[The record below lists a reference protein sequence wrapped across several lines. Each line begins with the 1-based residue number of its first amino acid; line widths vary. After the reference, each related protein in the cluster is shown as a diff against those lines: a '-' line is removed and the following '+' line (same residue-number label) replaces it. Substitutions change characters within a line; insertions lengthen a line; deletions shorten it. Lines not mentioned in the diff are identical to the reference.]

1 MRWCEHF
8 PQGLKPGFFAGLIGT
23 AEAVPSPKP
32 SAYQENHMSS
42 QQSPAGNVNR
52 RLQGLIPLILVLLL
66 PCLVLAQ
73 SFRGSIRGKVVDP
86 SGSLIA
92 GAKVTAKNSATGQVR
107 EAATGNDGAYVLVE
121 LPAGQYVVMAEST
134 GLSPVAQNVIVNV
147 GSDTTADFDLTGLQK
162 RVEQLTVTEEAP
174 PVDTTRDVLSDVVD
188 QKLVAELPLNGRDF
202 GKLVALSPGATVDPS
217 GVAGTQGGFGQFNIN
232 GNRDRSNNY
241 TLDGTDNNDPF
252 FNNSAL
258 NQTGIGGAPASLLPI
273 DAIQEFNLQSQFGA
287 EYGRNSGSV
296 VNIVTRSGGN
306 KLHGSAFE
314 FLRNSALDARNFFNT
329 DPHKSVFQNNNFG
342 AALGG
347 PIVKDRTFFFGAYE
361 GQRERVGSD
370 FLLLVPTQSQ
380 IQQARTIAGAIN
392 GTPGNPVIN
401 PALDSILAFYPK
413 SNTSQIPGVVR
424 DKNDGNNF
432 IAKIDHN
439 LDNTELLT
447 GRYAFA
453 QSDQI
458 FPFGSPGGFGAGSR
472 LPQFAQTSPA
482 RVQVISVSLLSSLSP
497 SMINEERFGYSRY
510 RTSFSSLNANFDPN
524 SIGLKLGTGKLG
536 LPEFDFTSIEN
547 LGATGFSVPRGRTSE
562 TFQILDNFTWL
573 KGRHTFKFGGEFR
586 RASIRNFNDNLERG
600 IYQFTAGVG
609 LSSDPVVDALA
620 NFYTGGTQDTT
631 FCCAFV
637 SVEAGNTQRTTYN
650 NGFSFFAQD
659 DYRLS
664 SKLTVNF
671 GLRWEYFG
679 PLSEKNNLLS
689 NLGRDG
695 NLAMVGTDGLNGLYN
710 RDLRDFAPRLGFAWH
725 PLNNTVVRA
734 GYGIYFDYVPQ
745 DLLIANFTT
754 SAGVATNPIG
764 PQAVLPLSFDS
775 SAFNGTSP
783 GAPILNGVASPPYS
797 IFVTPRNFHSP
808 YTQNWNLNVQQKL
821 AENASFEARYVGSK
835 GTKLVRLTDLNE
847 PNAGGSRT
855 NPKYSAIDELTPS
868 SSSRYNALQAIGRIQ
883 NTHGISGF
891 AAYVW
896 SKSIDD
902 ASDGIDFVPG
912 VAFPQDPGNLAAERG
927 PSIFDTRHRFT
938 TAINYELPSWV
949 ALRKFGSGWE
959 LNTIVSVQSGRPIPI
974 ATSTDTS
981 ARFYFNQRPNL
992 VPGVD
997 PILTHWSPSTGY
1009 LNPLAFVQPAFGTFG
1024 NLGRNSIYGPA
1035 LRNVD
1040 FSITKNTR
1048 LTERVNLQLRAE
1060 FFNIFNHPNFAL
1072 PAHTIIPGYVD
1083 NGSPGSP
1090 QVVPNPG
1097 AHVKGDITQPL
1108 LPMGLITQTPDVAQ
1122 TNPGLGGG
1130 GPRVVQIGAKFTF

>member
-1 MRWCEHF
+1 
-8 PQGLKPGFFAGLIGT
+8 
-23 AEAVPSPKP
+23 
-32 SAYQENHMSS
+32 MSS
-42 QQSPAGNVNR
+42 QRQIAVDIHR
-52 RLQGLIPLILVLLL
+52 RLPRLILLTLVLML
-66 PCLVLAQ
+66 PSLVLAQ

-86 SGSLIA
+86 SGSVIV
-92 GAKVTAKNSATGQVR
+92 GAKVTAKNSATGLTR
-107 EAATGNDGAYVLVE
+107 EAATGADGAYVLAE
-121 LPAGQYVVMAEST
+121 LPAGEYVVMAESA

-147 GSDTTADFDLTGLQK
+147 GSDTPADFDLTSLQK

-174 PVDTTRDVLSDVVD
+174 IVDTTRDVLSEVVD

-241 TLDGTDNNDPF
+241 TLDGTDNNDPY

-296 VNIVTRSGGN
+296 VNIVTKSGTN

-314 FLRNSALDARNFFNT
+314 FLRNSAMDARNFFNT

-342 AALGG
+342 ASLGG
-347 PIVKDRTFFFGAYE
+347 PIVKDKTFFFGAYE

-370 FLLLVPTQSQ
+370 FLLLVPTQAQ

-392 GTPGNPVIN
+392 GSAANPVIN
-401 PALDSILAFYPK
+401 PGLDAILAFYPK

-424 DKNDGNNF
+424 DKNSGDNF
-432 IAKIDHN
+432 IVKIDEN
-439 LDNTELLT
+439 LTNTELLT

-453 QSDQI
+453 QSNQT

-472 LPQFAQTSPA
+472 LPQFAQTSPT
-482 RVQVISVSLLSSLSP
+482 RVQVVSVSLLSTLSS

-510 RTSFSSLNANFDPN
+510 RTSFSSLDANFDPN
-524 SIGLKLGTGKLG
+524 TIGLNFGTGKLG
-536 LPEFDFTSIEN
+536 LPEFDFTNIEN

-573 KGRHTFKFGGEFR
+573 KGRHTLKFGGEFR
-586 RASIRNFNDNLERG
+586 RAAISNFNDNLERG

-609 LSSDPVVDALA
+609 LSPDPVVDALA
-620 NFYTGGTQDTT
+620 DFYTGGSQDQGP
-631 FCCAFV
+631 FGPCCSFV
-637 SVEAGNTQRTTYN
+637 SVDAGNTQRTTYN

-659 DYRLS
+659 DYRVTS
-664 SKLTVNF
+664 SLTVNF

-695 NLAMVGTDGLNGLYN
+695 NLAMVRTDGVNGLYN
-710 RDLRDFAPRLGFAWH
+710 RDLHDFAPRLGLAWQAAK
-725 PLNNTVVRA
+725 NTVVRA
-734 GYGIYFDYVPQ
+734 GYGIYYDYVPQ

-754 SAGVATNPIG
+754 SAGVVTNPIG
-764 PQAVLPLSFDS
+764 PQAVLPLSFDPT
-775 SAFNGTSP
+775 AFNGTNLTP
-783 GAPILNGVASPPYS
+783 KAPIMNGVLSPPYS

-808 YTQNWNLNVQQKL
+808 YTQNWNFNVQQKL
-821 AENASFEARYVGSK
+821 AQNASVEARYVGSK
-835 GTKLVRLTDLNE
+835 GTHLVRLTDLNE
-847 PNAGGSRT
+847 PDASGTRPNST
-855 NPKYSAIDELTPS
+855 YSAVDEITPS
-868 SSSRYNALQAIGRIQ
+868 SSSTYNALQAIARIQ
-883 NTHGISGF
+883 NTHGVSGF

-896 SKSIDD
+896 SKSLDD
-902 ASDGIDFVPG
+902 ASDAIDFVPG
-912 VAFPQDPGNLAAERG
+912 AAFPQDPGNLPAERG
-927 PSIFDTRHRFT
+927 PSLFDTRNRFT
-938 TAINYELPSWV
+938 TAINYDLPSWN

-959 LNTIVSVQSGRPIPI
+959 LNTIITVQSGHPIPI
-974 ATSTDTS
+974 ANSTDTS
-981 ARFYFNQRPNL
+981 GRFYFNQRPNV
-992 VPGVD
+992 VPGVN
-997 PILTHWSPSTGY
+997 PILSHWTPSTGY

-1024 NLGRNSIYGPA
+1024 DLGRNSIFGPG

-1048 LTERVNLQLRAE
+1048 LTERVNVQLRAE

-1097 AHVKGDITQPL
+1097 AHVGGDITQPL
-1108 LPMGLITQTPDVAQ
+1108 LPMGLITQTPDAAQ

-1130 GPRVVQIGAKFTF
+1130 GPRVIQLAAKFTF